1 MSSQT
6 NPLDTMILE
15 RTEETRKERAE
26 KVDFKMVTFSLG
38 GKEYGIDIM
47 NVKEIA
53 RAGRFTYV
61 PNAAPFVRGVY
72 NLRGDIISVI
82 DLRVMFNL
90 PVEKREADAVESLLI
105 LRVEDHVFGVIV
117 DSIDKV
123 VGISRASI
131 QPPHP
136 IFGDIN
142 VKYIR
147 GIVEN
152 AGKLYII
159 LDIAKIFSPKAEKE
173 EHPVHYEAPRV
184 EAAPAAA
191 AGTRSASARSA
202 PERSQTERSAI
213 VDAEMTS
220 GFVKEGLFSFRH
232 FAVSAVNDA
241 WFRARYAE
249 WERLRKGT
257 DLQLHEDGDADAFL
271 EGFLSPYTGT
281 LWGADYLDAV
291 ASILPDTDVRSIN
304 VWNPGCGKGFET
316 WSLAC
321 ALRRK
326 YPQARVKIWANDSD
340 LLAISMAPN
349 MVFDAASAPE
359 PYRTYLV
366 KGMNGWT
373 FDQAVR
379 DSIFFEF
386 HDILNANPLPP
397 VDLILCRDMLSF
409 LSPEDQGRVLADFQ
423 EKLKGAG
430 VLILGTNETAATGAW
445 RPVGSGAV
453 SAFAK
458 A

>member
-1 MSSQT
+1 MTSQT
-6 NPLDTMILE
+6 SQTDSLVLE
-15 RTEETRKERAE
+15 RPEEGRKEKAE

-82 DLRVMFNL
+82 DLRVMYHL
-90 PVEKREADAVESLLI
+90 PVEQREDAAAESLLI

-159 LDIAKIFSPKAEKE
+159 LDIAKIFSPKAEKD
-173 EHPVHYEAPRV
+173 EHPAHYEAPRA
-184 EAAPAAA
+184 AAPAAGA
-191 AGTRSASARSA
+191 RAGSARA
-202 PERSQTERSAI
+202 
-213 VDAEMTS
+213 DADMTS
-220 GFVKEGLFSFRH
+220 GFVKEGLFSFSR
-232 FAVSAVNDA
+232 FAVTAVNES
-241 WFRARYAE
+241 WFRARYSE
-249 WERLRKGT
+249 WERLRRGT
-257 DLQLHEDGDADAFL
+257 DLQLHEAGDADAFL

-291 ASILPDTDVRSIN
+291 AALLPATDSKSLNI
-304 VWNPGCGKGFET
+304 WNPGCGKGFET

-326 YPQARVKIWANDSD
+326 YPEARVKIWANDSD
-340 LLAISMAPN
+340 LLSISMAPN
-349 MVFDAASAPE
+349 MVFDASGVPE
-359 PYRTYLV
+359 PYREFLV
-366 KGMNGWT
+366 KGLNGWT
-373 FDQAVR
+373 FNQTIR

-397 VDLILCRDMLSF
+397 ADLILCRDMLSF
-409 LSPEDQGRVLADFQ
+409 LSPEEQGQVLNDFH
-423 EKLKGAG
+423 EKLKGSG
-430 VLILGTNETAATGAW
+430 LLVLGTNETAATNSW
-445 RPVGSGAV
+445 RPTGSGAV

>member
-1 MSSQT
+1 MTSQT
-6 NPLDTMILE
+6 SPMDAMILE
-15 RTEETRKERAE
+15 RPEERKERAD

-53 RAGRFTYV
+53 RANRFTYV
-61 PNAAPFVRGVY
+61 PNSAPFVRGVY
-72 NLRGDIISVI
+72 NLRGDIISII
-82 DLRVMFNL
+82 DLRIMFHL
-90 PVEKREADAVESLLI
+90 PVEKREEDALESLLI

-123 VGISRASI
+123 VGVSRTSI

-142 VKYIR
+142 VKYIQ

-173 EHPVHYEAPRV
+173 EHPSRYEPPSGASIPT
-184 EAAPAAA
+184 EISAARTGTARPAAA
-191 AGTRSASARSA
+191 
-202 PERSQTERSAI
+202 
-213 VDAEMTS
+213 DAEMTA

-232 FAVSAVNDA
+232 FAVTSVNET
-241 WFRARYAE
+241 WFRARYKE
-249 WERLRKGT
+249 WERLRAGT
-257 DLQLHEDGDADAFL
+257 DLQLHEEADADAFL
-271 EGFLSPYTGT
+271 EGFLSPYSGT
-281 LWGADYLDAV
+281 LWGADYMDAV
-291 ASILPDTDVRSIN
+291 ASFLPDSDLRSFN
-304 VWNPGCGKGFET
+304 VWNPGCGKGYET

-321 ALRRK
+321 TLRRK
-326 YPQARVKIWANDSD
+326 YPQSRVKIWANDSD

-349 MVFDAASAPE
+349 MVFDASAVPE
-359 PYRTYLV
+359 PYRAFLV

-386 HDILNANPLPP
+386 HDVLNSNSLPP
-397 VDLILCRDMLSF
+397 VDLIVCRDMISF
-409 LSPEDQGRVLADFQ
+409 LAPEEQKRVLADFQ
-423 EKLKGAG
+423 DKLKGTG
-430 VLILGTNETAATGAW
+430 LLILGTHETAATGAW

>member
-1 MSSQT
+1 MTSQT

-15 RTEETRKERAE
+15 RPEERKDRAE

-61 PNAAPFVRGVY
+61 PNAAPFVRGFY

-82 DLRVMFNL
+82 DLRIMFHL
-90 PVEKREADAVESLLI
+90 PVENREEDAVESLLI

-123 VGISRASI
+123 VGIARSSI
-131 QPPHP
+131 QAPHP

-159 LDIAKIFSPKAEKE
+159 LDIAKIFSPKAEKD
-173 EHPVHYEAPRV
+173 EHPAHYEAPPAPQTPV
-184 EAAPAAA
+184 TAARTGP
-191 AGTRSASARSA
+191 ARSA
-202 PERSQTERSAI
+202 AA
-213 VDAEMTS
+213 DAEITA

-232 FAVSAVNDA
+232 FAVTAVNES
-241 WFRARYAE
+241 WFRARYQE
-249 WERLRKGT
+249 WERLRKGM
-257 DLQLHEDGDADAFL
+257 DLQLHEDGDAGAFL

-291 ASILPDTDVRSIN
+291 ASLLPDTDLRSIN

-340 LLAISMAPN
+340 LLSVSMAPN
-349 MVFDAASAPE
+349 MIFDAADVPE
-359 PYRTYLV
+359 PYRAYLV

-386 HDILNANPLPP
+386 HDILNSNSLPP
-397 VDLILCRDMLSF
+397 VDLILCRDMISF
-409 LSPEDQGRVLADFQ
+409 LSPEEQGRVLNDFQ
-423 EKLKGAG
+423 DKLKGSG
-430 VLILGTNETAATGAW
+430 ILILGTNETAATSAW

-453 SAFAK
+453 SAFVK

>member
-1 MSSQT
+1 MTSQA
-6 NPLDTMILE
+6 NPMDTMVLE
-15 RTEETRKERAE
+15 RPEEARKEKAE

-72 NLRGDIISVI
+72 NLRGDIISII
-82 DLRVMFNL
+82 DLRVMYHL
-90 PVEKREADAVESLLI
+90 PVEKREEDAVESLLI

-159 LDIAKIFSPKAEKE
+159 LDIAKIFSPKAEKD
-173 EHPVHYEAPRV
+173 EHPAHYEAPQMTTV
-184 EAAPAAA
+184 QAAPSGTSR
-191 AGTRSASARSA
+191 AGTARA
-202 PERSQTERSAI
+202 A
-213 VDAEMTS
+213 DAEMTS
-220 GFVKEGLFSFRH
+220 GFVKEGLFSFRR
-232 FAVSAVNDA
+232 FAVTPVNET
-241 WFRARYAE
+241 WFRSRYAE
-249 WERLRKGT
+249 WERIRKGT
-257 DLQLHEDGDADAFL
+257 DLQLHEAGDADAFL

-291 ASILPDTDVRSIN
+291 ASLLPETDSRSLN

-326 YPQARVKIWANDSD
+326 YPEARVKIWANDSD

-349 MVFDAASAPE
+349 MVFEAAETPE
-359 PYRTYLV
+359 PYREHLV
-366 KGMNGWT
+366 KGKNGWT
-373 FDQAVR
+373 FNQTIR

-386 HDILNANPLPP
+386 HDVLNANPLPP
-397 VDLILCRDMLSF
+397 MDLILCRDMLSF
-409 LSPEDQGRVLADFQ
+409 LSPEEQGRVLNDFQ

-430 VLILGTNETAATGAW
+430 LLILGTNENAATGAW
-445 RPVGSGAV
+445 KPVGSGAV
-453 SAFAK
+453 SAFSK

>member
-1 MSSQT
+1 MTSQT
-6 NPLDTMILE
+6 SQSDSLILE
-15 RTEETRKERAE
+15 RTEEVRKEKAE

-82 DLRVMFNL
+82 DLRVMYHL
-90 PVEKREADAVESLLI
+90 PVEQREGDAVESLLI

-159 LDIAKIFSPKAEKE
+159 LDIAKIFSPKAEKD
-173 EHPVHYEAPRV
+173 EHPARYEAPQ
-184 EAAPAAA
+184 AAAQAPAAGA
-191 AGTRSASARSA
+191 RPGSARA
-202 PERSQTERSAI
+202 A
-213 VDAEMTS
+213 DADADMTS
-220 GFVKEGLFSFRH
+220 GFVKEGLFSFRR
-232 FAVSAVNDA
+232 FAVTAVNDS
-241 WFRARYAE
+241 WFRTRYSE
-249 WERLRKGT
+249 WERQRRGT
-257 DLQLHEDGDADAFL
+257 DPQLHEAGDADAFL

-291 ASILPDTDVRSIN
+291 AALLPETDSRSLNI
-304 VWNPGCGKGFET
+304 WNPGCGKGFET

-326 YPQARVKIWANDSD
+326 YPEARVKIWANDSD

-349 MVFDAASAPE
+349 MVFDASGVPE
-359 PYRTYLV
+359 PYREYLV
-366 KGMNGWT
+366 KGLNGWT
-373 FDQAVR
+373 FNPAIR

-386 HDILNANPLPP
+386 HDVLNANPLPP
-397 VDLILCRDMLSF
+397 ADLILCRDMLSF
-409 LSPEDQGRVLADFQ
+409 LSPEGQGQVLNDFH
-423 EKLKGAG
+423 EKLKGSG
-430 VLILGTNETAATGAW
+430 LLILGTNETAATSAW
-445 RPVGSGAV
+445 RPAGSGAV